1 VPDRFKGYEVE
12 LKDSTPLTGFI
23 TEQNDESVT
32 LADREQV
39 HRIPKS
45 RVRAITPQ
53 AVSLMPD
60 RLVNRLSSDEI
71 RDLLAFLEEGVA
83 VKEATGKKQK

>member
-45 RVRAITPQ
+45 RIRAIAPQ
-53 AVSLMPD
+53 ALRSCRSAGESIEV
-60 RLVNRLSSDEI
+60 R
-71 RDLLAFLEEGVA
+71 RDPRLLAFLEEGA
-83 VKEATGKKQK
+83 VKDAGEKKQK